1 MIWILNNCLLLIT
14 GTIACVMGVSFYIR
28 NKESTGNIRYY
39 MPFYGIFS
47 ALWCFSYAVLGMT
60 PDLTLCPYIR
70 IPGLIAINA
79 FLINEVFVVTEMAC
93 IKKSAAIF
101 IRISS
106 FVVSV
111 IDLLIYSKTNVD
123 IFVHENGYTKWYANP
138 EMQINRNV
146 HNVYEILMF
155 LLLFIMALIWMK
167 RT

>member
-79 FLINEVFVVTEMAC
+79 FLINEVFVVTEGRC
-93 IKKSAAIF
+93 HFYSYIF
-101 IRISS
+101 LCGIRYRPT
-106 FVVSV
+106 
-111 IDLLIYSKTNVD
+111 DL
-123 IFVHENGYTKWYANP
+123 FENKCGYIRA
-138 EMQINRNV
+138 
-146 HNVYEILMF
+146 
-155 LLLFIMALIWMK
+155 
-167 RT
+167 